1 VAWWGGEGAAAGLK
15 CAGVE
20 KKGHRPPRVGEG
32 RAPFVGWLGI
42 GVGDDV
48 DGLEAR
54 KWYRK

>member
-32 RAPFVGWLGI
+32 R
-42 GVGDDV
+42 GVGLRVVGDW
-48 DGLEAR
+48 GG
-54 KWYRK
+54 